1 MILPKKWKS
10 FQIYFIFTYKF
21 ATCRKKEP
29 LRYNIMVFLVLGRP
43 THHCQSPPRLSPFR
57 RQRMP
62 WCHWGCSAWSTPG
75 YCLLSWKP
83 PPAQWSSIAVPLPQT
98 PFRWIREICRTS
110 LKILKNKTPHLYI
123 QLIPERRE
131 KLLQRF
137 TEKSWKQMQY

>member
-1 MILPKKWKS
+1 MQKKKNHS
-10 FQIYFIFTYKF
+10 G
-21 ATCRKKEP
+21 
-29 LRYNIMVFLVLGRP
+29 YNIMVFLVLGRP

-83 PPAQWSSIAVPLPQT
+83 PPAHWSSIAVPLPQT
-98 PFRWIREICRTS
+98 PFRWIHGICRTS

-137 TEKSWKQMQY
+137 TEKSWKQMQYLDGFIHVRGNSLLGTI